1 MAGDVNI
8 FFNDYEDPHVCE
20 MEIMIAEE
28 KYRRKG
34 FAEEA
39 VKLMMAYADHEGMA
53 ALRLAFETHTRL
65 EEKDFITEQ
74 IPTEKAQT
82 ALELPSDLTT
92 PHLYS
97 SCTDGQ
103 VHVWNTE
110 TLSRTH
116 SFFPKG
122 HEAMTD
128 IAAVNNMEQI
138 ASSCLDGNIYML
150 DLHLGC
156 IAKTLRGHKQGVA
169 MLKYCSHQGYL
180 VSGGLDHSL
189 HVWNPHVEQQVG
201 SFHRHKHQLI
211 GLEIVPNSPQMIT
224 ADESGLVKIWDLRKF
239 AAIQTVAREVYVR
252 DHSLPRTLTRP
263 MSAMC
268 YLPSRKRIAIAH
280 SSVFFL
286 EQITGDKHAPS
297 SKATGRESG
306 RHSLLGGEGGRS
318 EELVEQSKPLAVLLN
333 ALTQSILVVTAWETQ
348 SWDINSGQ
356 LDRRTRIAL
365 ETDVT
370 CVSIVD
376 DQHSCAVGT
385 EDGTIARL
393 VLVNGSVIISKRI
406 HTAEVAAVLWVRGT
420 RQIVSSSLDGRIL
433 ISRSATFEVMYALN
447 HWRGVQS
454 VGCDYL
460 NAAPFQH
467 QESLTSQTELPV
479 PLPIRRFFYG
489 NEIERFKTLFK
500 LADPTRSGQVTVQK
514 ADELL
519 ASAFPVA
526 GVSAVGLK
534 GADVDRRASS
544 DRDTITFTQFLAR
557 VKIQLEKLLRG
568 GQGTNVDVA
577 NIGVHAK
584 LHHLMTVSPSDGTFC
599 VWNLKSG
606 TVVAA
611 GAGPSAQRNSG
622 DTISLRTPRIGSVVY
637 LDPYP
642 YFMLVEEETPCQL
655 SIWSSVAIPPAFPHA
670 HQRILRL
677 QYDETSLK
685 SRRSPVSCGDAA
697 ICSVESVLLC
707 RFLPFDA
714 EQECLMPL
722 FLVGF
727 VTVYDF
733 HEVQKSVE
741 AIGKRPDSTASTDWR
756 PSPMNLEVQG
766 LLPASLLG
774 CRSRWL
780 AQEGAS
786 VRNLCA
792 IRLHE
797 NALVAV
803 VADSGAVSLFSMCGE
818 CLGKL
823 DDLSVPWQLDSD
835 PKAMISSAQNDA
847 TKMLQQVED
856 EAKIRRKS
864 RQRYSKLERIR
875 QASAGD
881 QVEDAA
887 KRRPS
892 LSRFLALAK
901 QL

>member
-1 MAGDVNI
+1 MNVHALIVAPCAMQVNLTRELSSLYRQADVHAEGGLTWEDFSSFIFQATGAILDAVYSPAGRYVITASTSPVITLYDVDQLRI
-8 FFNDYEDPHVCE
+8 RQVKSDL
-20 MEIMIAEE
+20 
-28 KYRRKG
+28 
-34 FAEEA
+34 A
-39 VKLMMAYADHEGMA
+39 V
-53 ALRLAFETHTRL
+53 TISHTV
-65 EEKDFITEQ
+65 Q

-82 ALELPSDLTT
+82 ALELPPDLTI

-110 TLSRTH
+110 TLSCTH

-122 HEAMTD
+122 HEVMTD
-128 IAAVNNMEQI
+128 IAAVNNMTQI

-156 IAKTLRGHKQGVA
+156 IAKTLRGHKQGVT
-169 MLKYCSHQGYL
+169 MLKYCSHKGYL
-180 VSGGLDHSL
+180 ISGGLDHSL
-189 HVWNPHVEQQVG
+189 QVWNPHVEQQVG
-201 SFHRHKHQLI
+201 AFHGHKHQLI
-211 GLEIVPNSPQMIT
+211 GLEIVPDSPQMIT

-263 MSAMC
+263 MRAMC
-268 YLPSRKRIAIAH
+268 FLPSRKRIAIAH

-286 EQITGDKHAPS
+286 EQRSGDKYAPS

-306 RHSLLGGEGGRS
+306 RNSLFDGDGGRA

-333 ALTQSILVVTAWETQ
+333 ALTQSILVVTAWEAQ

-356 LDRRTRIAL
+356 LDRRAPIAL
-365 ETDVT
+365 EADVT

-376 DQHSCAVGT
+376 DQHSCVVGT

-393 VLVNGSVIISKRI
+393 VLVNGSVIISKRV
-406 HTAEVAAVLWVRGT
+406 HTAEVAAVRWVRGT

-433 ISRSATFEVMYALN
+433 ISRSATLEVMCTLN

-454 VGCDYL
+454 VGYAYL

-467 QESLTSQTELPV
+467 QEILTPQLELPV
-479 PLPIRRFFYG
+479 PLPIRKLFYG
-489 NEIERFKTLFK
+489 NEIERFKTLFS
-500 LADPTRSGQVTVQK
+500 LADTTRSGQITVQK

-519 ASAFPVA
+519 TSAFPVA
-526 GVSAVGLK
+526 EVSVSRLK

-544 DRDTITFTQFLAR
+544 RRDTITFTQFLDR
-557 VKIQLEKLLRG
+557 VKTQFEKLLRG
-568 GQGTNVDVA
+568 RQETNVAVA
-577 NIGVHAK
+577 SIGVHGK

-606 TVVAA
+606 AVVAA
-611 GAGPSAQRNSG
+611 GVGPSAQPDSG
-622 DTISLRTPRIGSVVY
+622 GAISLRTPRIGSVVY

-655 SIWSSVAIPPAFPHA
+655 SIWSSVAIPPTFPHA
-670 HQRILRL
+670 HQCILRL
-677 QYDETSLK
+677 QYDESSLK
-685 SRRSPVSCGDAA
+685 SRRFSPVSCGAAA
-697 ICSVESVLLC
+697 ICSVEWA
-707 RFLPFDA
+707 F
-714 EQECLMPL
+714 
-722 FLVGF
+722 
-727 VTVYDF
+727 
-733 HEVQKSVE
+733 
-741 AIGKRPDSTASTDWR
+741 
-756 PSPMNLEVQG
+756 
-766 LLPASLLG
+766 
-774 CRSRWL
+774 
-780 AQEGAS
+780 
-786 VRNLCA
+786 
-792 IRLHE
+792 
-797 NALVAV
+797 
-803 VADSGAVSLFSMCGE
+803 VADSGAVSFFSMGGE

-835 PKAMISSAQNDA
+835 PNAMVSSAQNA
-847 TKMLQQVED
+847 AVKMLQQVED

-875 QASAGD
+875 QASVAKPSD
-881 QVEDAA
+881 EVEDAA